1 MEGINLLSLWEFK
14 VPNFWKSECFFF
26 ISIFII
32 IIIIIIIIVIIII
45 IIITS
50 NIGKS
55 NYCNYFILYKASN
68 LNLEII
74 WSKRLALPSFFSAA
88 YLFDKVTVHGC
99 PL

>member
-1 MEGINLLSLWEFK
+1 MPCPPPPPPALHWEVYYKEKPLSLRILAIMTGFWMEGINLLSLWEFK

-32 IIIIIIIIVIIII
+32 IIIIIIIVIIII

-55 NYCNYFILYKASN
+55 KL
-68 LNLEII
+68 
-74 WSKRLALPSFFSAA
+74 
-88 YLFDKVTVHGC
+88 
-99 PL
+99 